1 MLRLSRKRK
10 KKISPFIIPNQLI
23 DLLKIN
29 VTEKN
34 MKNNLSFLSVE
45 RRYLSILAKAKTLCG
60 NMVIDL
66 ILSNLKM
73 CNTIITKTK
82 LTFITLT
89 TKPCSEFLHK
99 SQSAKM
105 EKPCHRTA

>member
-1 MLRLSRKRK
+1 M
-10 KKISPFIIPNQLI
+10 
-23 DLLKIN
+23 LKIN

-82 LTFITLT
+82 LTFIKLT